1 MKLYIQS
8 GDLKDIV
15 SGPNVEACIAKAMNR
30 ASGGLQLGLY
40 FEVSEQGFDSISGEW
55 EVRDTLQKIGMLN
68 E

>member
-8 GDLKDIV
+8 GELKDIV

-30 ASGGLQLGLY
+30 SPGGLQLGRY
-40 FEVSEQGFDSISGEW
+40 FEVSEQGFDSPSGEW
-55 EVRDTLQKIGMLN
+55 DVRDTLTKIGMLD